1 MFPGR
6 SFTARLIISLT
17 AGGALVIAGG
27 LFLDYQLSRNRIIS
41 DLETEAR
48 RATLG
53 AAQRLEEM
61 ALGVEGA
68 VRFIAKALHSLPS
81 EGATK
86 DLLRGIVESNPHI
99 FGAAVAVAREN
110 SDRPQGFAPYL
121 YHGPGGL
128 TQGDL
133 TRGATPYWEQ
143 DWFREAEKAGE
154 PTWVEPYF
162 DAGGGQV
169 LMTTFSAPVYG
180 RSESGR
186 GPLLAVVTADVA
198 LADLHE
204 YLEAL
209 RIDSGGFGFLLTR
222 RGTLVGS
229 PLGPVIAAPLTD
241 FLSFDDPGAE
251 PADFFA
257 SSNGQQSPT
266 WGVRCPRG
274 GDACKL
280 RLRTAGDAAH
290 WAVGV
295 VYSEERI
302 LEPLRNYE
310 TRVLSVGLAMLL
322 LLAVLIGA
330 ITRRL
335 VQPLRAL
342 AEASEAVARG
352 NLRVELPKART
363 NDEVGQLLRAFDRM
377 RQDLGSYIDE
387 VERAAVQRSRM
398 DGELEA
404 ARDIQM
410 AMLPQ
415 GGTAREKGSLVEL
428 WARVRPAR
436 EVGGDLYSYQ
446 RYGDRLLFCIG
457 DVSDKG
463 VPAALFMAR
472 AISLVQQWEVQPSTV
487 PPDLAMRQ
495 LNEALARDNENC
507 MFLTLLLGVLD
518 KASGELS
525 FASGGHAEPRLLRD
539 GKVQRIGQLRGPPLG
554 LSSDVDFPL
563 NHFQLQEGDIIAL
576 YTDGFDEARNDREQ
590 MLGEDRMDTLLLGE
604 GPVEQR
610 GEQVFRAVD
619 EFCGGEPQFDDM
631 TLLLIS
637 LGYRTQDR
645 PPATPIHLA
654 IDAKLPA
661 QGLEWLSQ
669 QWHRLGL
676 WEAGLADMLLVLEE
690 ALCNIRDHSGAL
702 AHESVALSLEH
713 HHDRVELVCADPG
726 RPHDPL
732 TESKQATLGADTLD
746 AQVGGLGL
754 HLISALTDSQSYRRK
769 EGRNILRLERRIP
782 DTESTAAAAATA
794 QEDGQPD
801 QARRSDRRNTTGR
814 TGIEE

>member
-1 MFPGR
+1 VFPGR
-6 SFTARLIISLT
+6 SFTARLIIPLT
-17 AGGALVIAGG
+17 AGCALVIAGG
-27 LFLDYQLSRNRIIS
+27 LFLDYQLSRSRIVS
-41 DLETEAR
+41 DLEAEAR

-61 ALGVEGA
+61 ATGVEGA
-68 VRFIAKALHSLPS
+68 VRFISEALHELPG
-81 EGATK
+81 EAATK
-86 DLLRGIVESNPHI
+86 DLLRGIVDSNPHI
-99 FGAAVAVAREN
+99 FGAAVAVAPGR
-110 SDRPQGFAPYL
+110 SDRPRGFAPYL
-121 YHGPGGL
+121 YHGAGGL
-128 TQGDL
+128 TGGDL
-133 TRGATPYWEQ
+133 TDGAVPYWEQ
-143 DWFREAEKAGE
+143 GWFREAEEAGR

-162 DAGGGQV
+162 DELGGQV

-180 RSESGR
+180 RSEAGR

-229 PLGPVIAAPLTD
+229 PLGPVIAAPLKD
-241 FLSFDDPGAE
+241 FLRFDDPGTD
-251 PADFFA
+251 PAVFFA
-257 SSNGQQSPT
+257 SSDGQQSPT
-266 WGVRCPRG
+266 WDVRCPRS
-274 GDACKL
+274 GDDCKL
-280 RLRTAGDAAH
+280 RLRTTGDAAH

-310 TRVLSVGLAMLL
+310 TRVLSVGIAMLL
-322 LLAVLIGA
+322 LLAMLIGA

-352 NLRVELPKART
+352 NLRVELPEART

-472 AISLVQQWEVQPSTV
+472 AISLVQQWEVQPTTLS
-487 PPDLAMRQ
+487 PELAMRQ

-507 MFLTLLLGVLD
+507 MFLTLLLGVLY
-518 KASGELS
+518 KASGVLV

-539 GKVQRIGQLRGPPLG
+539 GEVQRIAQQRGPPLG
-554 LSSDVDFPL
+554 LSKDVDFPL
-563 NHFQLQEGDIIAL
+563 NQFQLQAGDFIAL
-576 YTDGFDEARNDREQ
+576 YTDGFDDARNGREQ
-590 MLGEDRMDTLLLGE
+590 MLGEDRMDALLLGQ
-604 GPVEQR
+604 GPVDQR

-637 LGYRTQDR
+637 LAYQPQTRS
-645 PPATPIHLA
+645 PAARIRLP
-654 IDAKLPA
+654 IDARLPA
-661 QGLEWLSQ
+661 QGLEWLSL
-669 QWHRLGL
+669 QWRHLGL

-702 AHESVALSLEH
+702 AHESVELSLERH
-713 HHDRVELVCADPG
+713 QDRVELVCADPG

-732 TESKQATLGADTLD
+732 TQSQRAPLGADTLD

-754 HLISALTDSQSYRRK
+754 HLISALTDSQSYRRE
-769 EGRNILRLERRIP
+769 EGRNILRLARRIP
-782 DTESTAAAAATA
+782 GTA
-794 QEDGQPD
+794 
-801 QARRSDRRNTTGR
+801 
-814 TGIEE
+814 